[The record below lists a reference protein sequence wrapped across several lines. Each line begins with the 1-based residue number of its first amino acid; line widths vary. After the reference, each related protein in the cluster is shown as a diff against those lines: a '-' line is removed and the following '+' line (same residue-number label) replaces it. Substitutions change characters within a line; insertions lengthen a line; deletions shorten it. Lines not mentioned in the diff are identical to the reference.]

1 MANNIALSKIYTNLL
16 DEVYQQSALT
26 ANLESDATLARAGAN
41 ANEIV
46 IPKLSMD
53 GLADY
58 NRNSGYVDGDVELTW
73 ETVKFNYERGRSFTV
88 DDMDNEETQN
98 IAFGR
103 LAGEFIRTKVVP
115 ELDAFR
121 FATYAGTKDAG
132 TATGTLA
139 TGADVIA
146 ALRAATSSMDEAE
159 VPMEDRHLFITP
171 TLYGLVQDLDTNKS
185 KEVLSRFA
193 SITQVPQTRFY
204 SAIDLQDGKTE
215 GEEKGG
221 FKKAAHKQEYE
232 VSSSQSAFVV
242 TDKPATVQKVTHNG
256 TEVAYTYAADTGT
269 VTLNSAVS
277 SGKVVVIYDTGV
289 ELNFE
294 IIHKPA
300 VLQFTKH
307 AVPKIIS
314 PEQNQNADAWKYG
327 YRNYGLCDTYENK
340 AAGIYVHKK
349 AL

>member
-1 MANNIALSKIYTNLL
+1 MANNIQLAKIYTNLL
-16 DEVYQQSALT
+16 DEVYQQNALT
-26 ANLESDATLARAGAN
+26 AVLESDASLARAGAN

-46 IPKLSMD
+46 IPKISMD

-58 NRNSGYVDGDVELTW
+58 SRNSGYVNGDVNLTW
-73 ETVKFNYERGRSFTV
+73 ETVKFNYERGRAFTV

-121 FATYAGTKDAG
+121 FAKYAATTGAG

-146 ALRAATSSMDEAE
+146 ALRTATSAMDEAE
-159 VPMEDRHLFITP
+159 VPIESRYLFITP
-171 TLYGLVQDLDTNKS
+171 TLYGLIQDMDNTKS
-185 KEVLSRFA
+185 REVLSRFA
-193 SITQVPQTRFY
+193 SVTQVPQTRFY
-204 SAIDLQDGKTE
+204 SAIELLDGKTS

-221 FKKAAHKQEYE
+221 YKKA
-232 VSSSQSAFVV
+232 
-242 TDKPATVQKVTHNG
+242 DG
-256 TEVAYTYAADTGT
+256 
-269 VTLNSAVS
+269 
-277 SGKVVVIYDTGV
+277 GV

-300 VLQFTKH
+300 TLQFTKH
-307 AVPKIIS
+307 AVPKII
-314 PEQNQNADAWKYG
+314 PPMQNQDADAWKYG

-349 AL
+349 A

>member
-1 MANNIALSKIYTNLL
+1 MANSIALAKVYTDML

-26 ANLESDATLARAGAN
+26 SVLESDSSLAQKGAN

-58 NRNSGYVDGDVELTW
+58 SRNSGYVNGDVTLNW
-73 ETVKFNYERGRSFTV
+73 ETVKFNYERGRSFVV

-103 LAGEFIRTKVVP
+103 LAGEFVRTKVVP

-121 FATYAGTKDAG
+121 FSSYASATGVG
-132 TATGTLA
+132 SATGTLS
-139 TGADVIA
+139 TGADVIS
-146 ALRAATSSMDEAE
+146 ALRKATSEMDEAE
-159 VPMEDRHLFITP
+159 VPMEQRYLFITP
-171 TLYGLVQDLDTNKS
+171 TLYGLIQDMDSTKS
-185 KEVLSRFA
+185 REVLNRFEKVV
-193 SITQVPQTRFY
+193 QVPQTRFY
-204 SAIDLQDGKTE
+204 SAIELLDGKSV

-221 FKKAAHKQEYE
+221 YKKADG
-232 VSSSQSAFVV
+232 S
-242 TDKPATVQKVTHNG
+242 
-256 TEVAYTYAADTGT
+256 
-269 VTLNSAVS
+269 
-277 SGKVVVIYDTGV
+277 V

-294 IIHKPA
+294 VIHKPA

-307 AVPKIIS
+307 AVPKIIA
-314 PEQNQNADAWKYG
+314 PAQNQDADAWKYG

-340 AAGIYVHKK
+340 VAGIYVHKK
-349 AL
+349 GA

>member
-1 MANNIALSKIYTNLL
+1 MANSIALSKIYTNLL
-16 DEVYQQSALT
+16 DEVYKNSALT
-26 ANLESDATLARAGAN
+26 AVLESDASLARAGAN

-46 IPKLSMD
+46 IPKLSMS

-58 NRNSGYVDGDVELTW
+58 KRNSGYVNGDVTLNW
-73 ETVKFNYERGRSFTV
+73 ETVQFNYERGRMFQV

-121 FATYAGTKDAG
+121 FAKYAAVTGAG

-146 ALRAATSSMDEAE
+146 ALRTATSTMDEAE

-171 TLYGLVQDLDTNKS
+171 TLLGLVEDLDTTKS

-193 SITQVPQTRFY
+193 TITKVPQTRFY
-204 SAIDLQDGKTE
+204 SAIKLNDGTSS
-215 GEEKGG
+215 GEEAGG
-221 FKKAAHKQEYE
+221 YVKA
-232 VSSSQSAFVV
+232 S
-242 TDKPATVQKVTHNG
+242 G
-256 TEVAYTYAADTGT
+256 
-269 VTLNSAVS
+269 AV
-277 SGKVVVIYDTGV
+277 D
-289 ELNFE
+289 LNFE

-300 VLQFTKH
+300 TLQFTKH

-314 PEQNQNADAWKYG
+314 PEQNQDADAWKYG

-349 AL
+349 ASSS

>member
-1 MANNIALSKIYTNLL
+1 MANSIALSKVYTNLL

-26 ANLESDATLARAGAN
+26 AVLESDASLARQGAN

-46 IPKLSMD
+46 IPKISMD

-58 NRNSGYVDGDVELTW
+58 SRNSGYVNGDVSLTW
-73 ETVKFNYERGRSFTV
+73 ETVQFNYERGRSFTV
-88 DDMDNEETQN
+88 DDMDNEESQN

-121 FATYAGTKDAG
+121 FAKYASVVGAG
-132 TATGTLA
+132 IATGALA

-146 ALRAATSSMDEAE
+146 ALRKATSDMDEAE
-159 VPMEDRHLFITP
+159 VPMEQRHLFITP
-171 TLYGLVQDLDTNKS
+171 TLYGLVQDMDTTKS
-185 KEVLSRFA
+185 REVLARFA

-204 SAIDLQDGKTE
+204 SAIELLDGKTV

-221 FKKAAHKQEYE
+221 YKKAEA
-232 VSSSQSAFVV
+232 
-242 TDKPATVQKVTHNG
+242 
-256 TEVAYTYAADTGT
+256 
-269 VTLNSAVS
+269 
-277 SGKVVVIYDTGV
+277 GV

-294 IIHKPA
+294 VIHKPA
-300 VLQFTKH
+300 TLQFTKH
-307 AVPKIIS
+307 AVPKIIA
-314 PEQNQNADAWKYG
+314 PAQNQDADAWKYG

-349 AL
+349 A

>member
-1 MANNIALSKIYTNLL
+1 MANNIALAKVYTNLL

-26 ANLESDATLARAGAN
+26 AVLESDATLARQGAN

-53 GLADY
+53 GLGDY
-58 NRNSGYVDGDVELTW
+58 NRNSGYTNGDVDLTW
-73 ETVKFNYERGRSFTV
+73 ETVQFNYERGRMFQV
-88 DDMDNEETQN
+88 DNMDNEETQN

-121 FATYAGTKDAG
+121 FSKYASATGVG
-132 TATGTLA
+132 LATGTLA
-139 TGADVIA
+139 TGVDVIN
-146 ALRAATSSMDEAE
+146 ALRTATSSMDEAE

-171 TLYGLVQDLDTNKS
+171 TLLGLVDDLDTNKS
-185 KEVLSRFA
+185 RELLSRFA
-193 SITQVPQTRFY
+193 TITKVPQTRFY
-204 SAIDLQDGKTE
+204 SAIELLDGKSV

-221 FKKAAHKQEYE
+221 YKKAE
-232 VSSSQSAFVV
+232 
-242 TDKPATVQKVTHNG
+242 
-256 TEVAYTYAADTGT
+256 
-269 VTLNSAVS
+269 L
-277 SGKVVVIYDTGV
+277 GV

-300 VLQFTKH
+300 TLQFTKH

-314 PEQNQNADAWKYG
+314 PEMNQDADAWKYG
-327 YRNYGLCDTYENK
+327 YRNYGLCDVYENK
-340 AAGIYVHKK
+340 TAGIYVHKK
-349 AL
+349 A

>member
-1 MANNIALSKIYTNLL
+1 MPNTIQLAKTYTNLL
-16 DEVYQQSALT
+16 DEVYQQSSLT
-26 ANLESDATLARAGAN
+26 AVLESDATLSRAGAN
-41 ANEIV
+41 ANEII

-58 NRNSGYVDGDVELTW
+58 DRNSGYTNGNVDLSW
-73 ETVKFNYERGRSFTV
+73 ETVKFNYERGRSFQV
-88 DDMDNEETQN
+88 DNMDNEETQN

-121 FATYAGTKDAG
+121 FSTYAGISNVG
-132 TATGTLA
+132 TATGSLA
-139 TGADVIA
+139 TGEAVIG
-146 ALRAATSSMDEAE
+146 ALRTATSEMDEAE

-171 TLYGLVQDLDTNKS
+171 TLLGLVQDLDTTKS

-193 SITQVPQTRFY
+193 TITKVPQTRFY
-204 SAIDLQDGKTE
+204 SAIELLDGKSPS
-215 GEEKGG
+215 EEKGG
-221 FKKAAHKQEYE
+221 YKKA
-232 VSSSQSAFVV
+232 
-242 TDKPATVQKVTHNG
+242 DG
-256 TEVAYTYAADTGT
+256 
-269 VTLNSAVS
+269 
-277 SGKVVVIYDTGV
+277 GV

-314 PEQNQNADAWKYG
+314 PEANQDADAWKYG
-327 YRNYGLCDTYENK
+327 YRNYGLCDAYENK
-340 AAGIYVHKK
+340 VAGIYVHKK
-349 AL
+349 A

>member
-1 MANNIALSKIYTNLL
+1 MANNIALAKVYTNLL

-26 ANLESDATLARAGAN
+26 AVLESDATLARQGAN

-58 NRNSGYVDGDVELTW
+58 NRNSGYVNGDVELTW
-73 ETVKFNYERGRSFTV
+73 ETAKFNYERGRAFTV

-121 FATYAGTKDAG
+121 FATYASTTGAG

-139 TGADVIA
+139 TGVDVIN
-146 ALRAATSSMDEAE
+146 ALRTATSSMDEAE

-171 TLYGLVQDLDTNKS
+171 TLLGLVQDMDTTKS
-185 KEVLSRFA
+185 REVLSRFA
-193 SITQVPQTRFY
+193 SITPVPQTRFY
-204 SAIDLQDGKTE
+204 SAIELLDGKTG

-221 FKKAAHKQEYE
+221 FKKA
-232 VSSSQSAFVV
+232 
-242 TDKPATVQKVTHNG
+242 D
-256 TEVAYTYAADTGT
+256 
-269 VTLNSAVS
+269 L
-277 SGKVVVIYDTGV
+277 GV

-300 VLQFTKH
+300 TLQFTKH
-307 AVPKIIS
+307 AVPKIIA
-314 PEQNQNADAWKYG
+314 PAQNPDADAWKYG

-349 AL
+349 A

>member
-1 MANNIALSKIYTNLL
+1 MANSIALSKIYTNLL
-16 DEVYQQSALT
+16 DEVYKNSALT
-26 ANLESDATLARAGAN
+26 AVLESDASLARAGAN

-46 IPKLSMD
+46 IPKLSMS

-58 NRNSGYVDGDVELTW
+58 KRNSGYVNGDVTLNW
-73 ETVKFNYERGRSFTV
+73 ETVQFNYERGRMFQV

-121 FATYAGTKDAG
+121 FAKYAAVTGAG
-132 TATGTLA
+132 AATGTLA

-146 ALRAATSSMDEAE
+146 ALRTATSSMDEAE

-171 TLYGLVQDLDTNKS
+171 TLLGLVEDLDTSKS

-193 SITQVPQTRFY
+193 TITKVPQTRFY
-204 SAIDLQDGKTE
+204 SAIKLNDGTSS
-215 GEEKGG
+215 GEEAGG
-221 FKKAAHKQEYE
+221 YVKA
-232 VSSSQSAFVV
+232 S
-242 TDKPATVQKVTHNG
+242 G
-256 TEVAYTYAADTGT
+256 
-269 VTLNSAVS
+269 AV
-277 SGKVVVIYDTGV
+277 D
-289 ELNFE
+289 LNFE

-300 VLQFTKH
+300 TLQFTKH

-314 PEQNQNADAWKYG
+314 PEQNQDADAWKYG

-349 AL
+349 ASSS

>member
-1 MANNIALSKIYTNLL
+1 MANSIQLSKVYTNLL

-26 ANLESDATLARAGAN
+26 AVLESDASLARQGAN

-46 IPKLSMD
+46 IPKLAMD

-58 NRNSGYVDGDVELTW
+58 SRNSGYVNGDVTLNW
-73 ETVKFNYERGRSFTV
+73 ETVQFNYERGRMFSV
-88 DDMDNEETQN
+88 DNMDNEETQN

-121 FATYAGTKDAG
+121 FAKYASVVGAG
-132 TATGTLA
+132 TATGALA

-146 ALRAATSSMDEAE
+146 ALRTATSAMDEAE

-171 TLYGLVQDLDTNKS
+171 TLLGLVEDMDTTKS
-185 KEVLSRFA
+185 KEVLARFA
-193 SITQVPQTRFY
+193 SITKVPQTRFY
-204 SAIDLQDGKTE
+204 SAIELLDGKSS

-221 FKKAAHKQEYE
+221 YKKA
-232 VSSSQSAFVV
+232 
-242 TDKPATVQKVTHNG
+242 DG
-256 TEVAYTYAADTGT
+256 AAD
-269 VTLNSAVS
+269 
-277 SGKVVVIYDTGV
+277 
-289 ELNFE
+289 LNFE

-300 VLQFTKH
+300 TLQFTKH
-307 AVPKIIS
+307 AVPKVIS
-314 PEQNQNADAWKYG
+314 PELNQDADAWKYG

-349 AL
+349 SV

>member
-1 MANNIALSKIYTNLL
+1 MANSIQLSKVYTNLL

-26 ANLESDATLARAGAN
+26 AVLESDASLARQGAN

-58 NRNSGYVDGDVELTW
+58 SRNSGYVNGDVTLNW
-73 ETVKFNYERGRSFTV
+73 ETVQFNYERGRMFSV
-88 DDMDNEETQN
+88 DNMDNEETQN

-121 FATYAGTKDAG
+121 FATYAATIGAG
-132 TATGTLA
+132 TATATLA

-146 ALRAATSSMDEAE
+146 ALRVATSAMDEAE
-159 VPMEDRHLFITP
+159 VPQEDRHLFITP
-171 TLYGLVQDLDTNKS
+171 TLIGLVEDMDSTKS
-185 KEVLSRFA
+185 REVLSRFA
-193 SITQVPQTRFY
+193 SITKVPQTRFY
-204 SAIDLQDGKTE
+204 SAIELLDGKSPS
-215 GEEKGG
+215 EEKGG
-221 FKKAAHKQEYE
+221 YKKA
-232 VSSSQSAFVV
+232 
-242 TDKPATVQKVTHNG
+242 
-256 TEVAYTYAADTGT
+256 
-269 VTLNSAVS
+269 
-277 SGKVVVIYDTGV
+277 SGAV

-294 IIHKPA
+294 VIHKPA
-300 VLQFTKH
+300 TLQFTKH
-307 AVPKIIS
+307 AVPKVIS
-314 PEQNQNADAWKYG
+314 PELNQDADAWKYG

-349 AL
+349 A

>member
-1 MANNIALSKIYTNLL
+1 MANSIALSKIYTNLL
-16 DEVYQQSALT
+16 DEVYKNSALT
-26 ANLESDATLARAGAN
+26 AVLESDASLARAGAN

-46 IPKLSMD
+46 IPKLSMS

-58 NRNSGYVDGDVELTW
+58 KRNSGYVNGDVTLNW
-73 ETVKFNYERGRSFTV
+73 ETVQFNYERGRMFQV

-121 FATYAGTKDAG
+121 FAKYAAVTGAG
-132 TATGTLA
+132 AATGTLA

-146 ALRAATSSMDEAE
+146 ALRTATSSMDEAE

-171 TLYGLVQDLDTNKS
+171 TLLGLVEDLDTNKS

-193 SITQVPQTRFY
+193 TITKVPQTRFY
-204 SAIDLQDGKTE
+204 SAIKLNDGTSS
-215 GEEKGG
+215 GEEAGG
-221 FKKAAHKQEYE
+221 YVKA
-232 VSSSQSAFVV
+232 S
-242 TDKPATVQKVTHNG
+242 G
-256 TEVAYTYAADTGT
+256 
-269 VTLNSAVS
+269 AV
-277 SGKVVVIYDTGV
+277 D
-289 ELNFE
+289 LNFE

-314 PEQNQNADAWKYG
+314 PEQNQDADAWKYG

-349 AL
+349 AASSS

>member
-1 MANNIALSKIYTNLL
+1 MANSIALSKIYTNLL
-16 DEVYQQSALT
+16 DEVYKNSALT
-26 ANLESDATLARAGAN
+26 AVLESDASLARAGAN

-46 IPKLSMD
+46 IPKLSMS

-58 NRNSGYVDGDVELTW
+58 KRNSGYVNGDVTLNW
-73 ETVKFNYERGRSFTV
+73 ETVQFNYERGRMFQV

-121 FATYAGTKDAG
+121 FAKYAAVTGAG

-146 ALRAATSSMDEAE
+146 ALRVATSAMDEAE

-171 TLYGLVQDLDTNKS
+171 TLLGLVEDLDTNKS

-193 SITQVPQTRFY
+193 TITKVPQTRFY
-204 SAIDLQDGKTE
+204 SAIKLNDGTSS
-215 GEEKGG
+215 GEEAGG
-221 FKKAAHKQEYE
+221 YVKA
-232 VSSSQSAFVV
+232 S
-242 TDKPATVQKVTHNG
+242 G
-256 TEVAYTYAADTGT
+256 
-269 VTLNSAVS
+269 AV
-277 SGKVVVIYDTGV
+277 D
-289 ELNFE
+289 LNFE

-314 PEQNQNADAWKYG
+314 PEQNQDADAWKYG

-349 AL
+349 ASSS

>member
-1 MANNIALSKIYTNLL
+1 MANSIALSKIYTNLL
-16 DEVYQQSALT
+16 DEVYKNSALT
-26 ANLESDATLARAGAN
+26 AVLESDASLARAGAN

-46 IPKLSMD
+46 IPKLSMS

-58 NRNSGYVDGDVELTW
+58 KRNSGYVNGDVTLNW
-73 ETVKFNYERGRSFTV
+73 ETVKFNYERGRMFQV

-121 FATYAGTKDAG
+121 FAKYAAVTGAG

-146 ALRAATSSMDEAE
+146 ALRTAISAMDEAE

-171 TLYGLVQDLDTNKS
+171 TLLGLVEDLDTSKS

-193 SITQVPQTRFY
+193 TITKVPQTRFY
-204 SAIDLQDGKTE
+204 SAIKLNDGTSS
-215 GEEKGG
+215 GEEAGG
-221 FKKAAHKQEYE
+221 YVKA
-232 VSSSQSAFVV
+232 S
-242 TDKPATVQKVTHNG
+242 G
-256 TEVAYTYAADTGT
+256 
-269 VTLNSAVS
+269 AV
-277 SGKVVVIYDTGV
+277 D
-289 ELNFE
+289 LNFE

-300 VLQFTKH
+300 TLQFTKH

-314 PEQNQNADAWKYG
+314 PEQNQDADAWKYG

-349 AL
+349 AA

>member
-1 MANNIALSKIYTNLL
+1 MANNIALAKVYTNLL

-26 ANLESDATLARAGAN
+26 AVLESDATLARQGAN

-58 NRNSGYVDGDVELTW
+58 NRNSGYVNGDVELTW
-73 ETVKFNYERGRSFTV
+73 ETAKFNYERGRAFTV

-121 FATYAGTKDAG
+121 FATYASTVGAG

-139 TGADVIA
+139 SGADVIA
-146 ALRAATSSMDEAE
+146 ALRTATSAMDEAE

-171 TLYGLVQDLDTNKS
+171 TLLGLVEDMDTNKS
-185 KEVLSRFA
+185 KEVLARFA
-193 SITQVPQTRFY
+193 SITKVPQTRFY
-204 SAIDLQDGKTE
+204 SAIELLDGKTG

-221 FKKAAHKQEYE
+221 FKKAE
-232 VSSSQSAFVV
+232 
-242 TDKPATVQKVTHNG
+242 
-256 TEVAYTYAADTGT
+256 
-269 VTLNSAVS
+269 L
-277 SGKVVVIYDTGV
+277 GV

-300 VLQFTKH
+300 TLQFTKH
-307 AVPKIIS
+307 AVPKIIA
-314 PEQNQNADAWKYG
+314 PAQNPDADAWKYG
-327 YRNYGLCDTYENK
+327 YRNYGLCDVYENK
-340 AAGIYVHKK
+340 TAGIYVHKK
-349 AL
+349 A

>member
-1 MANNIALSKIYTNLL
+1 MANSIALSKIYTNLL
-16 DEVYQQSALT
+16 DEVYKNSALT
-26 ANLESDATLARAGAN
+26 AVLESDASLARAGAN

-46 IPKLSMD
+46 IPKLSMS

-58 NRNSGYVDGDVELTW
+58 KRNSGYVNGDVTLNW
-73 ETVKFNYERGRSFTV
+73 ETVQFNYERGRMFQV

-121 FATYAGTKDAG
+121 FAKYAAVTGAG

-146 ALRAATSSMDEAE
+146 ALRVATSAMDEAE

-171 TLYGLVQDLDTNKS
+171 TLLGLVEDLDTSKS

-193 SITQVPQTRFY
+193 TITKVPQTRFY
-204 SAIDLQDGKTE
+204 SAIKLNDGTSS
-215 GEEKGG
+215 GEEAGG
-221 FKKAAHKQEYE
+221 YVKA
-232 VSSSQSAFVV
+232 S
-242 TDKPATVQKVTHNG
+242 G
-256 TEVAYTYAADTGT
+256 
-269 VTLNSAVS
+269 AV
-277 SGKVVVIYDTGV
+277 D
-289 ELNFE
+289 LNFE

-300 VLQFTKH
+300 TLQFTKH

-314 PEQNQNADAWKYG
+314 PEQNQDADAWKYG

-349 AL
+349 ASSS

>member
-1 MANNIALSKIYTNLL
+1 MPNSIQLAKVYTNLL
-16 DEVYQQSALT
+16 DEVYKNSALT
-26 ANLESDATLARAGAN
+26 AVLESDASLARQGAN
-41 ANEIV
+41 ANEII

-58 NRNSGYVDGDVELTW
+58 SRNSGYVDGNVTLNW
-73 ETVKFNYERGRSFTV
+73 ETVKFNYERGRMFSV
-88 DDMDNEETQN
+88 DNMDNEETQN

-121 FATYAGTKDAG
+121 FATYAATTGAG
-132 TATGTLA
+132 SATGTLA

-146 ALRAATSSMDEAE
+146 ALRTATSGMDEAE

-171 TLYGLVQDLDTNKS
+171 TLLGLVEDMDTTKS
-185 KEVLSRFA
+185 KEVLARFA
-193 SITQVPQTRFY
+193 SITKVPQTRFY
-204 SAIDLQDGKTE
+204 SAIELNDGKTG
-215 GEEKGG
+215 GEEAGG
-221 FKKAAHKQEYE
+221 YKKA
-232 VSSSQSAFVV
+232 S
-242 TDKPATVQKVTHNG
+242 G
-256 TEVAYTYAADTGT
+256 AAD
-269 VTLNSAVS
+269 
-277 SGKVVVIYDTGV
+277 
-289 ELNFE
+289 LNFE

-300 VLQFTKH
+300 TLQFTKH

-314 PEQNQNADAWKYG
+314 PEQNQQADAWKYG

-349 AL
+349 GA

>member
-1 MANNIALSKIYTNLL
+1 MANSIALSKIYTNLL
-16 DEVYQQSALT
+16 DEVYKNSALT
-26 ANLESDATLARAGAN
+26 AVLESDASLARAGAN

-46 IPKLSMD
+46 IPKLSMS

-58 NRNSGYVDGDVELTW
+58 KRNSGYVNGDVTLNW
-73 ETVKFNYERGRSFTV
+73 ETVQFNYERGRMFQV

-121 FATYAGTKDAG
+121 FATYAAVTGAG

-146 ALRAATSSMDEAE
+146 ALRTATSTMDEAE

-171 TLYGLVQDLDTNKS
+171 TLLGLVEDLDTNKS
-185 KEVLSRFA
+185 KEVLSRF
-193 SITQVPQTRFY
+193 STITKVPQTRFY
-204 SAIDLQDGKTE
+204 SAIKLNDGT
-215 GEEKGG
+215 
-221 FKKAAHKQEYE
+221 
-232 VSSSQSAFVV
+232 
-242 TDKPATVQKVTHNG
+242 
-256 TEVAYTYAADTGT
+256 
-269 VTLNSAVS
+269 S
-277 SGKVVVIYDTGV
+277 SGEQAGGYVKASGAVD
-289 ELNFE
+289 LNFE

-314 PEQNQNADAWKYG
+314 PEQNQDADAWKYG

-349 AL
+349 ASSS

>member
-1 MANNIALSKIYTNLL
+1 MANSIALSKIYTNLL
-16 DEVYQQSALT
+16 DEVYKNSALT
-26 ANLESDATLARAGAN
+26 AVLESDASLARAGAN

-46 IPKLSMD
+46 IPKLSMS

-58 NRNSGYVDGDVELTW
+58 KRNSGYVNGDVTLNW
-73 ETVKFNYERGRSFTV
+73 ETVQFNYERGRMFQV

-121 FATYAGTKDAG
+121 FAKYAAVTGAG

-146 ALRAATSSMDEAE
+146 ALRTAISSMDEAE

-171 TLYGLVQDLDTNKS
+171 TLLGLVEDLDTSKS

-193 SITQVPQTRFY
+193 TITKVPQTRFY
-204 SAIDLQDGKTE
+204 SAIKLNDGTTL
-215 GEEKGG
+215 GEEAGG
-221 FKKAAHKQEYE
+221 YVKA
-232 VSSSQSAFVV
+232 S
-242 TDKPATVQKVTHNG
+242 G
-256 TEVAYTYAADTGT
+256 
-269 VTLNSAVS
+269 AV
-277 SGKVVVIYDTGV
+277 D
-289 ELNFE
+289 LNFE

-300 VLQFTKH
+300 TLQFTKH

-314 PEQNQNADAWKYG
+314 PEQNQDADAWKYG

-349 AL
+349 ASSS

>member
-1 MANNIALSKIYTNLL
+1 MANSIQLAKVYTNLL

-26 ANLESDATLARAGAN
+26 AVLESDASLARQGAN

-46 IPKLSMD
+46 IPKISMD

-58 NRNSGYVDGDVELTW
+58 SRNSGYVNGDVSLTW
-73 ETVKFNYERGRSFTV
+73 ETVQFNYERGRMFNV
-88 DDMDNEETQN
+88 DAMDNEETQN
-98 IAFGR
+98 LAFGK

-121 FATYAGTKDAG
+121 FAKYAAVPGAG
-132 TATGTLA
+132 TATGALA
-139 TGADVIA
+139 TGTDVIN
-146 ALRAATSSMDEAE
+146 ALRVATSDMDEAE
-159 VPMEDRHLFITP
+159 VPQDQRHLFITP
-171 TLYGLVQDLDTNKS
+171 TLYGLVQDMDTNKS
-185 KEVLSRFA
+185 REVLARFA

-204 SAIDLQDGKTE
+204 TAIELLDGKTG

-221 FKKAAHKQEYE
+221 YKKA
-232 VSSSQSAFVV
+232 S
-242 TDKPATVQKVTHNG
+242 G
-256 TEVAYTYAADTGT
+256 AAD
-269 VTLNSAVS
+269 
-277 SGKVVVIYDTGV
+277 I
-289 ELNFE
+289 NFE

-300 VLQFTKH
+300 TLQFTKH

-314 PEQNQNADAWKYG
+314 PEMNQDADAWKYG

-349 AL
+349 GV

>member
-1 MANNIALSKIYTNLL
+1 MANSIALSKIYTNLL
-16 DEVYQQSALT
+16 DEVYKNSALT
-26 ANLESDATLARAGAN
+26 AVLESDASLARAGAN

-46 IPKLSMD
+46 IPKLSMS

-58 NRNSGYVDGDVELTW
+58 KRNSGYVNGDVTLNW
-73 ETVKFNYERGRSFTV
+73 ETVQFNYERGRMFQI

-98 IAFGR
+98 VAFGR

-121 FATYAGTKDAG
+121 FATYAAVTGAG

-146 ALRAATSSMDEAE
+146 ALRVATSAMDEAE

-171 TLYGLVQDLDTNKS
+171 TLLGLVEDLDTSKS

-193 SITQVPQTRFY
+193 TITKVPQTRFY
-204 SAIDLQDGKTE
+204 SAIKLNDGTSS
-215 GEEKGG
+215 GEEAGG
-221 FKKAAHKQEYE
+221 YVKA
-232 VSSSQSAFVV
+232 S
-242 TDKPATVQKVTHNG
+242 G
-256 TEVAYTYAADTGT
+256 
-269 VTLNSAVS
+269 AV
-277 SGKVVVIYDTGV
+277 D
-289 ELNFE
+289 LNFE

-300 VLQFTKH
+300 TLQFTKH

-314 PEQNQNADAWKYG
+314 PEQNQDADAWKYG

-349 AL
+349 ASSS